1 MKLDEDTKAKIA
13 FVQTLFHDSIF
24 EIGPIVKEDKRTII
38 FNVEAKMMN
47 PEDRSRRFYM
57 KVGELELLIDWENL
71 KAGYE
76 TESFMKS

>member
-1 MKLDEDTKAKIA
+1 MDEDTKAKTA
-13 FVQTLFHDSIF
+13 FVQALFTNHTY
-24 EIGPIVKEDKRTII
+24 EIGPIVTEVEGAII
-38 FNVEAKMMN
+38 FNVLAKMMN

-76 TESFMKS
+76 SESFMRDE